1 MKTILALTLLVALL
15 AATAHAL
22 AFVSFQQAD
31 ADKDGK
37 VTQEE
42 LRAAGIEYKDSLFR
56 KADADND
63 GVLGSEE
70 YKVFNDGIHSH
81 Q

>member
-1 MKTILALTLLVALL
+1 MKKALAATLLMVAL
-15 AATAHAL
+15 AATAQAL
-22 AFVSFQQAD
+22 AFVSFDQAD

-56 KADADND
+56 KADANGD

-70 YKVFNDGIHSH
+70 YKVFNNWIHSH